1 MSKGLVKYRYC
12 DVSMARSKGLIG
24 SRKTSLDRC
33 NKNCKGCIACVE
45 VDTNGDKEHVT
56 PKR

>member
-24 SRKTSLDRC
+24 NKRTELGKCRKE
-33 NKNCKGCIACVE
+33 CKSCIACIE
-45 VDTNGDKEHVT
+45 VDTNGDKEHVD